1 MDQDLEV
8 VTGAALAG
16 GRTGARRKTHIPP
29 PGTPCASCETPL
41 QGAYCHE
48 CGQLAEGFHR
58 SVGHLLV
65 EAFESFFHFDG
76 RFWNTVPRLL
86 LKPAQ
91 LTRDYLE
98 GRRATQIPPLRLFL
112 VAVLVFFLAGSV
124 SDMFGPETDLA
135 TQQATQLSVR
145 DATGAVSIKIDKS
158 DKTPS
163 VLSRW
168 FIPRVQYA
176 ATHQRE
182 FKMAIE
188 EWLHRV
194 AILLL
199 PVVALLMTALFAFQ
213 RRFYV
218 YDHVIFSMHAL
229 SFLFL
234 LLSVQTLLARIPF
247 VGDFAGLLFLLA
259 PVHLFVH
266 MRGVY
271 GVGIFGAVWREVVLY
286 VLGGIGFGLMMLVV
300 VLVGLNNIGA
310 A

>member
-1 MDQDLEV
+1 M
-8 VTGAALAG
+8 
-16 GRTGARRKTHIPP
+16 
-29 PGTPCASCETPL
+29 
-41 QGAYCHE
+41 
-48 CGQLAEGFHR
+48 
-58 SVGHLLV
+58 
-65 EAFESFFHFDG
+65 
-76 RFWNTVPRLL
+76 PRLL

-158 DKTPS
+158 DKTPG

-229 SFLFL
+229 SFLFCC
-234 LLSVQTLLARIPF
+234 SASRPC
-247 VGDFAGLLFLLA
+247 
-259 PVHLFVH
+259 
-266 MRGVY
+266 
-271 GVGIFGAVWREVVLY
+271 WREFRLSATSPASCSCSRRCTCSSTCGASTASGFSARCGARSSSMCSAASVL
-286 VLGGIGFGLMMLVV
+286 
-300 VLVGLNNIGA
+300 A
-310 A
+310 